1 MTKAKKNAPES
12 GAAGDGR
19 ASKYTADSIRV
30 LEGLEAVRKRPAM
43 YIGSTGPDGL
53 HHLVYE
59 IVDNSVD
66 EAMAGFCDRLEVTIH
81 IDNTITVV
89 DNGRG
94 IPVDTHK
101 TEKRPAAEVVM
112 TMLHAGGKF
121 DKKSYQVSGGLHG
134 VGASVVNAL
143 SEWLEMEIYRDGAV
157 WSQSYRRGKPSGPLE
172 RIGSSK
178 KSGTKIT
185 WKADPEIFES
195 LEYSFD
201 TLSQRLR
208 EHAFLTRGLR
218 IAISD
223 ERSDKSHEFFYKGG
237 IVEFIEHLNKNKQP
251 LYPKPVYF
259 VGTSGDEDHRIEVEI
274 AFQHNESYAENLFA
288 FANNINTRE
297 GGTHVIGFRSSLT
310 RCINAYAKSAGLLKG
325 TEEIQISGDDI
336 REGLTTVISVKLR
349 EPQFEGQTK
358 SKLGNSEVKGLLESL
373 VNERLSHYLQE
384 HPSIAKRMCLKA
396 VDAARAREAARKA
409 RDLTRRKGA
418 LDATSLPGKLA
429 DCQEKDAAQSEI
441 YLVEGDSAGGSA
453 KQGRDRRFQAILP
466 LRGKI
471 LNVEKARFDKMISN
485 EEIRTMIAAIGT
497 GVGPGEEDFK
507 LENLRYHKVII
518 MSVDAHEHVFLR
530 DQHGVRME
538 TIGSF
543 IDRALEQSPADPT
556 GVARRQADDLGEVLC
571 FGRGDQR
578 VRFRPIKAVIRHPIE
593 EPLYELR
600 TTYGRAVRVS
610 ASHSVFVYENGQ
622 VRLKLGR
629 DLKPGD
635 SVMAPR
641 WVPLPESGPRR
652 IDLLA
657 ELRAIPEAAAQVW
670 VRGPAIEEWFKTK
683 ITEDH
688 AEQPELVEPRV
699 EIPEPVRAE
708 LKARRRESGLGGK
721 ELCARI
727 GIRQPVTVYAWE
739 AGTSRPTLSRFR
751 AYLEALDADVAA
763 VLARVVVG
771 PSKLE
776 RVWNEQYRGAPAS
789 RVRPYVCLEALE
801 AEDIEWFEDREDLKL
816 TPEHYAA
823 AGIDR
828 YLAVGRELMTLLGF
842 YVAEGS
848 VSDRN
853 GVRLTIG
860 KGNTRMVDELRRCF
874 RAVFGLP
881 ARQVRSKERA
891 GELKLVN
898 RVAALVW
905 QHVFGFAGADSLTK
919 RVPRIVFN
927 VPSDLRAEF
936 LRAYLAGDGSVG
948 GAKLGFSTSSRELAS
963 AVQYLLSSFG
973 ALSSLHQREPDG
985 VIREIRGA
993 PCETKA
999 THYTVS
1005 VTARED
1011 LARLRAVW
1019 AGHPGAAAIEK
1030 ALASDDPSVNRRFT
1044 VVGGDLI
1051 ALPVV
1056 SVKTVSATN
1065 GMVYD
1070 FAVEGDENFIAGMG
1084 GLCCHNTDADVDGSH
1099 IRTLLLTFFYRQ
1111 MRGLVEQ
1118 GYLYIAQPPLFRVKR
1133 GKEETYIANEVE
1145 LDRFLMRK
1153 AAEKRTVRIPK
1164 LKKEYKGARL
1174 LSALEKL
1181 RDRKNLIERLERQ
1194 SFPRKVVDLLLERGL
1209 RHKRTLED
1217 KAAVEKLR
1225 AEVEKQGFRCQPAV
1239 RDEEHGV
1246 WSFALKDSGGR
1257 AAIGLDLIGS
1267 VEYKALAGL
1276 RPELEDFYSP
1286 PFQVAAE
1293 EGGAEAAEVASKEEL
1308 LHLLL
1313 EQGRK
1318 GLDIQRYKG
1327 LGEMNPDQLWDTT
1340 MNPEK
1345 RMLLKVSADDITAAD
1360 EIFTVLMGDAVEP
1373 RRNFIVENALEAKNL
1388 DI

>member
-1 MTKAKKNAPES
+1 MAKEKKKQPATAEGPS
-12 GAAGDGR
+12 GRDA
-19 ASKYTADSIRV
+19 KYTADSIRV

-43 YIGSTGPDGL
+43 YIGTTGPEGL

-59 IVDNSVD
+59 IIDNSVD
-66 EAMAGFCDRLEVTIH
+66 EAMAGYCDRIEVTIH
-81 IDNTITVV
+81 IDNTITVI

-94 IPVDTHK
+94 IPVDMHK

-112 TMLHAGGKF
+112 TVLHAGGKF
-121 DKKSYQVSGGLHG
+121 DKKSYSVSGGLHG

-143 SEWLEMEIYRDGAV
+143 SESLDMEIYRDGAV
-157 WSQSYRRGKPSGPLE
+157 WAQSYRRGKPTGPLE

-185 WKADPEIFES
+185 WKADLEIFES
-195 LEYSFD
+195 PEYSFD

-218 IAISD
+218 ITISD
-223 ERSDKSHEFFYKGG
+223 ERTDKAHEFFYKGG
-237 IVEFIEHLNKNKQP
+237 IVEFVEHLNKNKQP

-259 VGTSGDEDHRIEVEI
+259 VGTGGDEEHRIEIEI
-274 AFQHNESYAENLFA
+274 AFQHNDSYAENLFA
-288 FANNINTRE
+288 FANNINTKE
-297 GGTHVIGFRSSLT
+297 GGTHVIGFRSALT
-310 RCINAYAKSAGLLKG
+310 RCINTYAKSAGLLKG
-325 TEEIQISGDDI
+325 NEEIGISGDDI
-336 REGLTTVISVKLR
+336 REGLTTVLSVKLR

-358 SKLGNSEVKGLLESL
+358 SKLGNSEVKGLVESL
-373 VNERLSHYLQE
+373 VNEKLSAFLQE
-384 HPSIAKRMCLKA
+384 HPPIAKRMCLKA

-418 LDATSLPGKLA
+418 LDSTTLPGKLA

-453 KQGRDRRFQAILP
+453 KQGRDRRYQAILP

-485 EEIRTMIAAIGT
+485 EEIRTMITAIGT
-497 GVGPGEEDFK
+497 GIGPGEDDFK

-518 MSVDAHEHVFLR
+518 MSVDAQEHVFVR
-530 DQHGVRME
+530 DARGVRMGQ
-538 TIGSF
+538 IGDI
-543 IDRALEQSPADPT
+543 IDGALADTPADEV
-556 GVARRQADDLGEVLC
+556 GVAKRTGDDLGEVLC
-571 FGRGDQR
+571 FGQDDQQ

-593 EPLYELR
+593 ETLYEVR
-600 TTYGRAVRVS
+600 TAYGRSVRLT

-622 VRLKLGR
+622 MRLKLGR
-629 DLKPGD
+629 ELRPGD
-635 SVMAPR
+635 PVVAPR
-641 WVPLPESGPRR
+641 FIHFPDDAPRR

-657 ELRAIPEAAAQVW
+657 ALHAIPQAASQVW
-670 VRGPAIEEWFKTK
+670 VRGAAVEEWFKTK
-683 ITEDH
+683 VSEDL
-688 AEQPELVEPRV
+688 ADRPELVEPRV
-699 EIPEPVRAE
+699 EIPEPVRAD
-708 LKARRRESGLGGK
+708 LRARRRGLGLRGK
-721 ELCARI
+721 DLCARI
-727 GIRQPVTVYAWE
+727 GIRQPVTFYAWE
-739 AGTSRPTLSRFR
+739 AGTSRPILSRFR
-751 AYLEALDADVAA
+751 AYLEVLGADVDA
-763 VLARVVVG
+763 VLSRVVVG

-776 RVWNEQYRGAPAS
+776 RVWNEQYRGAF
-789 RVRPYVCLEALE
+789 RNRIRPYVRLDALDP
-801 AEDIEWFEDREDLKL
+801 EDIEWFEDREDLKL

-823 AGIDR
+823 AGIGR

-842 YVAEGS
+842 HTAEGF

-853 GVRLTIG
+853 GIRLTIG
-860 KGNTRMVDELRRCF
+860 KGNARMLAELERCF
-874 RAVFGLP
+874 HTVFGLQ
-881 ARQVRSKERA
+881 ATRYECEDRA
-891 GELKLVN
+891 GELKLLN

-919 RVPRIVFN
+919 RVPGIVFN
-927 VPSDLRAEF
+927 VAPELRAAF
-936 LRAYLAGDGSVG
+936 LRAYLAGDGSVSG
-948 GAKLGFSTSSRELAS
+948 GKVVFSTSSRDLAS
-963 AVQYLLSSFG
+963 GVQYLLSSFKV
-973 ALSSLHQREPDG
+973 LSAVHERAPDG
-985 VIREIRGA
+985 VVRQIRGA
-993 PCETKA
+993 ACETKA

-1011 LARLRAVW
+1011 IARLRDLW
-1019 AGHPGAAAIEK
+1019 ADHPGAEGVEN
-1030 ALASDDPSVNRRFT
+1030 ALASKFPSDTRRFMA
-1044 VVGGDLI
+1044 VGGDLV
-1051 ALPVV
+1051 ALPIV
-1056 SVKTVSATN
+1056 SIDAVPATN

-1111 MRGLVEQ
+1111 MRELVER

-1153 AAEKRTVRIPK
+1153 AAEKRAVKIPK

-1174 LSALEKL
+1174 LTALEKL

-1194 SFPRKVVDLLLERGL
+1194 GYPRKVVDLVLERGL
-1209 RHKRTLED
+1209 RHKRALED
-1217 KAAVEKLR
+1217 QGELEKLR
-1225 AEVEKQGFRCQPAV
+1225 ATIEKLGLRCGPAAH
-1239 RDEEHGV
+1239 DEEHGT
-1246 WSFALKDSGGR
+1246 WSFPLLDSGGR
-1257 AAIGLDLIGS
+1257 AEVGLDLITS
-1267 VEYKALAGL
+1267 VEYKALAAL
-1276 RPELEDFYSP
+1276 RPELEDFYAP
-1286 PFQVAAE
+1286 PFQLSSE
-1293 EGGAEAAEVASKEEL
+1293 EGEGGSEVSSKEEL

-1327 LGEMNPDQLWDTT
+1327 LGEMNPEQLWETT

-1345 RMLLKVSADDITAAD
+1345 RILLRVSADDITAAD